1 MSEEKPVVVETE
13 KQKKAN
19 KPRLTNRKKQKQS
32 EFTDEELQPMDALEF
47 AASNLAAGNVTITT
61 ESFKKETGYG
71 EAERKKFMG
80 LLRTPEKGGMTIEE
94 AAAYFGIGM
103 NKLRELTEDEN
114 CKFVLYIG
122 SKRLIKRQMFE
133 KYLEQA
139 YSL

>member
-1 MSEEKPVVVETE
+1 MKYDVPIWN
-13 KQKKAN
+13 KAN
-19 KPRLTNRKKQKQS
+19 LTIK
-32 EFTDEELQPMDALEF
+32 
-47 AASNLAAGNVTITT
+47 
-61 ESFKKETGYG
+61 
-71 EAERKKFMG
+71 
-80 LLRTPEKGGMTIEE
+80 E

>member
-1 MSEEKPVVVETE
+1 MKYEVPIWE
-13 KQKKAN
+13 KAN
-19 KPRLTNRKKQKQS
+19 L
-32 EFTDEELQPMDALEF
+32 
-47 AASNLAAGNVTITT
+47 
-61 ESFKKETGYG
+61 
-71 EAERKKFMG
+71 
-80 LLRTPEKGGMTIEE
+80 TIEE

-133 KYLEQA
+133 KYLEHA

>member
-1 MSEEKPVVVETE
+1 MKYDVPIWN
-13 KQKKAN
+13 KAN
-19 KPRLTNRKKQKQS
+19 L
-32 EFTDEELQPMDALEF
+32 
-47 AASNLAAGNVTITT
+47 
-61 ESFKKETGYG
+61 
-71 EAERKKFMG
+71 
-80 LLRTPEKGGMTIEE
+80 TIEE

-122 SKRLIKRQMFE
+122 SKRLIKRQLFV